1 MVDPAAL
8 PLMADVAQGERTI
21 AQPPQAARPQR

>member
-1 MVDPAAL
+1 L